1 MGNRQTHASARHKV
15 KRGRAMDVNEFAARE
30 NLTRFRSELEQ
41 GVGESVRGVL
51 LDLLVEQESLFGL
64 QQEQLD
70 RVNRHII
77 RLREIIAGQ
86 VQLMERLQ
94 SKGLALEKAQLVLDT
109 LNDMMLAH
117 QSFRQ
122 TILDRLAH

>member
-1 MGNRQTHASARHKV
+1 
-15 KRGRAMDVNEFAARE
+15 MDVNEFAARE

-94 SKGLALEKAQLVLDT
+94 SKGLALEKAQLVRDT

>member
-1 MGNRQTHASARHKV
+1 
-15 KRGRAMDVNEFAARE
+15 MDVNEFAARE

-41 GVGESVRGVL
+41 GVGESVRGV
-51 LDLLVEQESLFGL
+51 LVEQESLFGL

-117 QSFRQ
+117 QSFRP